1 MNGQNSPSPDAML
14 LAPDALASLELDKIA
29 PVPDATRRRGVKYV
43 RAFRAWAYEGISTA
57 PRLSLICGLSASTIR
72 HARQEDGWRAFLAK
86 RHEHESAAR
95 YGIAA
100 GNVSPILPANGHL
113 IAANEGRERGE
124 TCQMLQDEIKVIRQ
138 QMRDERDK
146 GSKRYSCLLASLTD
160 ARKELDCLLGI
171 GAISRAKE
179 AGAMQAARLQ
189 ANAADAIT
197 KGLRGNGT
205 HARGNLADTSWQTNG
220 HARSPH
226 AMNADAVVITD
237 GDAITPDTI
246 TSLSPAACE
255 PG

>member
-1 MNGQNSPSPDAML
+1 ML

-124 TCQMLQDEIKVIRQ
+124 TCSMLQSEIAIIRQ

-197 KGLRGNGT
+197 KGLRGNGPRNGT
-205 HARGNLADTSWQTNG
+205 PHAHTNLASLNG
-220 HARSPH
+220 R
-226 AMNADAVVITD
+226 AMNADAVLITD

-246 TSLSPAACE
+246 TSLSPPPDAACE